1 MEVPQWIARNHES
14 LLSAVHP
21 IAQAIR
27 SACDVPHAELE
38 FRLGVD
44 CGGNFRSDVG
54 FSVHDDFV
62 RLCSGGAEPTSL
74 HFGEWVQIVTHY
86 YTIGDRQ
93 VRTRVDARSDSL
105 SVRAV
110 TIAKRRLHRCEVRCR
125 GTPWRVRVDLSE
137 EPPVPVD
144 QLPETV
150 LPTRVTITHR
160 SSATYGGTEEAP
172 LWRYD
177 LSVVWHGRTRTE
189 AEARQRDESVAPE
202 YMLELEY
209 IGGPAGLAEHGAE
222 YLACSGLL
230 KILDT
235 VGLTSATCDVV
246 APASPGQSN

>member
-1 MEVPQWIARNHES
+1 MEVPPWIAQNHAP
-14 LLSAVHP
+14 LSSTVHP
-21 IAQAIR
+21 IAQVIR

-44 CGGNFRSDVG
+44 RGGRFCSDVG

-62 RLCSGGAEPTSL
+62 RLCSGGADPAGL
-74 HFGEWVQIVTHY
+74 YFGEWVQTVTHY
-86 YTIGDRQ
+86 YTIGERQ
-93 VRTRVDARSDSL
+93 VRTRVEARSGSL
-105 SVRAV
+105 SVRAATV
-110 TIAKRRLHRCEVRCR
+110 AKRRLHRCEVRCR

-137 EPPVPVD
+137 EPPVPAHE
-144 QLPETV
+144 LPDTV
-150 LPTRVTITHR
+150 LPTRVAIAHR
-160 SSATYGGTEEAP
+160 SSATYGGTEGAP

-189 AEARQRDESVAPE
+189 AEARQRDSSVVPE

-209 IGGPAGLAEHGAE
+209 IGGPAGLAERGAE

-246 APASPGQSN
+246 APASPEL